1 MKRRRYSQQ
10 IMRRT
15 KRQVEAE
22 DKGKGRVKDNL
33 QICSLEAK
41 KRAMIS
47 MKIQEDQICEE
58 QEMMGSV

>member
-1 MKRRRYSQQ
+1 M
-10 IMRRT
+10 
-15 KRQVEAE
+15 EAE

-58 QEMMGSV
+58 QEMMRSA